1 MSDTSNAL
9 TTINTDINIEE
20 ISLSEKRKKNYIELR
35 ENKLNGNLN
44 GIPLFYTFP
53 KLASILPSLPKGFQ
67 ILWTANS
74 GVGKTQSWIS
84 IFVYTIWYLKK
95 YHPDYRIEMFDKV
108 SECGKAAKAQVDFMS
123 KSTDMVYQC
132 AFAEDADKITEMVR
146 NKVKAFIRKL
156 KRRKKAEHEN
166 C

>member
-35 ENKLNGNLN
+35 ENKLSGNLN

-74 GVGKTQSWIS
+74 GVG
-84 IFVYTIWYLKK
+84 LK
-95 YHPDYRIEMFDKV
+95 I
-108 SECGKAAKAQVDFMS
+108 
-123 KSTDMVYQC
+123 
-132 AFAEDADKITEMVR
+132 
-146 NKVKAFIRKL
+146 N
-156 KRRKKAEHEN
+156 
-166 C
+166 